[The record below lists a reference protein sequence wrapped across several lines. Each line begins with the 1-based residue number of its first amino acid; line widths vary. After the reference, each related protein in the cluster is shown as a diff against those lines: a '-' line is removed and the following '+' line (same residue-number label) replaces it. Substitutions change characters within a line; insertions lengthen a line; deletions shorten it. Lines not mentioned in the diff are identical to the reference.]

1 MVSTKARALMS
12 AIAALMATTIEVSA
26 TTARAWS
33 GPAIDTASQSSEVAQ
48 PAAPAAP
55 AACAQIIQ
63 PRSWMEKDGTRRFSF
78 KVQMVRWVEFSRVI
92 FRWKEPVEIENVYE
106 ASVEDSEDGGRV
118 VSVRLGPSPLQ
129 TTARTF
135 QMFGKNSNDVSP
147 TIACR
152 GLTQP
157 PPSPPHA
164 EDCMLGPKYSVP
176 RSWGEGAI
184 IQIALDYWE
193 DGKEFRLTFF
203 GQQVELQDPVNVELD
218 STTQLR
224 GDTVAIARLVPQ
236 DYLHHGPLVF
246 GFRTT
251 PAVHRPPKIV
261 CHKLHPPS
269 PPPPPSPHPWQPP
282 PPPAP
287 QPPPSP
293 TPDPPPPV
301 LEVAAASACQIG
313 GRAKVA
319 HSSLTPDGRD
329 LLRLV
334 VLPEVWDTDYSVVV
348 VIGHDWGG
356 SLAVSELTHA
366 TMLHQAEMSGADG
379 SRLSFKLA
387 PEDPDAVEQ
396 SFGFDVSGSA
406 LAILSMTCRLLTS
419 NSPWPPPPPPPPSP
433 PSPPPPDMVEL
444 DVSSSTSTL
453 GGATKHQDPADG
465 PSESS
470 SGLGVRGALML
481 LATFGAV
488 AYILKDTGMLAL
500 ARKYVVSHPRLA
512 GVASALGLAEN
523 AASEMEM
530 GEAAGSRTSSQP
542 SSAKQKKS
550 KRWKVTVD
558 LGIGSSEAHLTVP
571 AGAVSSVAEL
581 KLAIAEAYID
591 QVGTNTA
598 PLDWQGEDPV
608 MVVHMVSDKALRE
621 VTNSTSLSA
630 VRKCAALR
638 VSLPAS
644 DDDNDDDKSALLFDD
659 QASGIAST
667 TLAASR
673 QKRQN
678 GRGRR

>member
-1 MVSTKARALMS
+1 MVSTMARALLG
-12 AIAALMATTIEVSA
+12 AIIALMMTPREVSA
-26 TTARAWS
+26 AVTPRAWT
-33 GPAIDTASQSSEVAQ
+33 GPAADTASQSSEVAQ
-48 PAAPAAP
+48 PAAPS
-55 AACAQIIQ
+55 CAQIIQ

-78 KVQMVRWVEFSRVI
+78 KVQMVKWVEFSRVI

-106 ASVEDSEDGGRV
+106 ASVENSEDGGRV
-118 VSVRLGPSPLQ
+118 VSVRLGPAPLQ

-203 GQQVELQDPVNVELD
+203 DQAVELQDPVNVELE

-224 GDTVAIARLVPQ
+224 GSTVAIARLVPE

-269 PPPPPSPHPWQPP
+269 PPPPPSPHPWRPP

-293 TPDPPPPV
+293 APDPPPPV
-301 LEVAAASACQIG
+301 LEVEAASACEIG
-313 GRAKVA
+313 GTAKVA

-329 LLRLV
+329 LLRMV
-334 VLPEVWDTDYSVVV
+334 VLPKVWDTDYSVVV
-348 VIGHDWGG
+348 VIGHEWGG
-356 SLAVSELTHA
+356 SLTVSELTHA

-444 DVSSSTSTL
+444 DVTASTPTL
-453 GGATKHQDPADG
+453 GGATKPLDAAGAP
-465 PSESS
+465 PEP
-470 SGLGVRGALML
+470 SGLGFRGTLML

-500 ARKYVVSHPRLA
+500 ARKYVVTHPRLA
-512 GVASALGLAEN
+512 SMASALGVAEN

-530 GEAAGSRTSSQP
+530 GEAAGSRAASQLSSN
-542 SSAKQKKS
+542 KQKKS

-571 AGAVSSVAEL
+571 VGAASSVAEL

-598 PLDWQGEDPV
+598 PLDWQGGDPV
-608 MVVHMVSDKALRE
+608 MVVHMVTDKSLRE
-621 VTNSTSLSA
+621 VTSSTSMGAL
-630 VRKCAALR
+630 RKSAALR

-644 DDDNDDDKSALLFDD
+644 DDDVDDDKSALLVDD
-659 QASGIAST
+659 QASGIASV
-667 TLAASR
+667 TLAASSR
-673 QKRQN
+673 QKRQT
-678 GRGRR
+678 GRGRSVRR